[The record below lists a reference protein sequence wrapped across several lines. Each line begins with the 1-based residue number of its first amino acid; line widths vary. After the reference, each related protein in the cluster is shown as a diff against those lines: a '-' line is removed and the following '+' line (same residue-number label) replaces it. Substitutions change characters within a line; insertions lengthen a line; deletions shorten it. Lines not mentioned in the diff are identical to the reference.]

1 MNNFL
6 IFEPSREHR
15 KALTKRLRRLQG
27 RRARFTYYN
36 PADVFSKKIPDRAL
50 AAFFTL
56 ESNYDIE
63 AAFKMGR
70 IRKRIPIV
78 AVSDEGGESSTYCLN
93 SYRFGTCKYYL
104 TRPFDEDELGMA
116 LKMCSDWLLYAQIK
130 GEYRL

>member
-1 MNNFL
+1 MSNFL

-15 KALTKRLRRLQG
+15 KALTERLRRL
-27 RRARFTYYN
+27 RDWRTRFSYYN

-63 AAFKMGR
+63 AAYKMGR

-93 SYRFGTCKYYL
+93 SYSFGTCKYYL
-104 TRPFDEDELGMA
+104 TRPFDEDELRIA
-116 LKMCSDWLLYAQIK
+116 LQMCNDWLLNTQLK
-130 GEYRL
+130 GEYRQ